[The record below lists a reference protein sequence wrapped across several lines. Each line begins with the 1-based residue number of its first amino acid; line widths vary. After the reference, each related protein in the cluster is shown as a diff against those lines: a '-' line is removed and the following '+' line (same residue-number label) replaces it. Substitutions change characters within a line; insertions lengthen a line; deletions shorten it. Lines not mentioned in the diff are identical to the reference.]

1 MIISN
6 YKINFMKIKN
16 IFSVIILLILSL
28 SLLGCSNTNDE
39 SFSIENAK
47 KMYQIAIEEA
57 NNNNLAKANE
67 IFDSILSNYPYSI
80 WATKSK
86 VMSAWVYYEGNK
98 YDSSIST
105 AQNFIKNNPE
115 NELVPYALYLI
126 GMSYYERIIDVERDA
141 KMTLKAKEAFENL
154 IYQFPNSEYA
164 RDAKLK
170 IELARSNLAGK
181 QMSIG
186 RFYQK
191 QKQYAAAIK
200 RYKAVIKEFET
211 TDQTPEALLRLTECY
226 LSLGINEEAIR
237 TASVLKY
244 NFPDSI
250 WTNKLPKQIIKNFD
264 TQNPEIKNSG
274 IIHLFKSL
282 F

>member
-6 YKINFMKIKN
+6 YKNDYMKIKN
-16 IFSVIILLILSL
+16 SFSVIILLILSL
-28 SLLGCSNTNDE
+28 SLLGCSNTNDNDH
-39 SFSIENAK
+39 SIENAK
-47 KMYQIAIEEA
+47 KMYLNAIEEA
-57 NNNNLAKANE
+57 NKNNLAKANE
-67 IFDSILSNYPYSI
+67 IFDAILSNYPYSI

-86 VMSAWVYYEGNK
+86 VMSAWVYYEGNN
-98 YDSSIST
+98 YDASIST

-126 GMSYYERIIDVERDA
+126 AMSYYERIIDVERDA
-141 KMTLKAKEAFENL
+141 NMTIKAIETFENL

-191 QKQYAAAIK
+191 QEQYAAAIR
-200 RYKAVIKEFET
+200 RYKTVIKEFET
-211 TDQTPEALLRLTECY
+211 TDQTPEALLRLTECF

-244 NFPDSI
+244 NFPNSI
-250 WTNKLPKQIIKNFD
+250 WTNKLPKQIIKNFE
-264 TQNPEIKNSG
+264 TQKPDPENNG
-274 IIHLFKSL
+274 IINLFKSL

>member
-1 MIISN
+1 
-6 YKINFMKIKN
+6 MKIKN
-16 IFSVIILLILSL
+16 SFSVIILLILSL
-28 SLLGCSNTNDE
+28 SLLGCSNTNDNDH
-39 SFSIENAK
+39 SIENAK
-47 KMYQIAIEEA
+47 KMYLNAIEEA
-57 NNNNLAKANE
+57 NKNNLAKANE
-67 IFDSILSNYPYSI
+67 IFDAILSNYPYSI

-98 YDSSIST
+98 YDSSILT

-126 GMSYYERIIDVERDA
+126 AMSYYERIIDVERDA
-141 KMTLKAKEAFENL
+141 NMTAKAIETFENL

-191 QKQYAAAIK
+191 QEQYAAAIR
-200 RYKAVIKEFET
+200 RYKTVIKEFET

-264 TQNPEIKNSG
+264 TQNPEIENSG